1 MIRYDEVA
9 DLEGEQAIRV
19 RALIDRSSAIWD
31 MPLDRGTAEAWE
43 QQVADCEAEGV
54 PHLAASARYGQY
66 SLFSQTGKAQEALE
80 AYARLMQII
89 ARYGDHLHPDN
100 LATFL
105 ESISTVASTL
115 VDDPSIPRAQ
125 LEQVVGLVEAQIRER
140 GLDLGEAFLA
150 KAELAADFGD
160 RDATLQHLNEWL
172 TADNDYWQPGSPYSS
187 VYESSMLVRV
197 DPQLALRTLEQR
209 LAGLGLGPGPLDPNH
224 PELAH
229 LVSLRARQGVL
240 YARAG
245 QRAVAA
251 QIGDELREQFELD
264 WLIDEIEAQD
274 LLVVLEHRRD
284 EAEEFAD
291 HLLSQLYLDDTNWR
305 TTAAVAR
312 VRVLADP
319 ANDEG
324 WLLFKIAENAAKLH
338 DERGGVAT
346 RHQDELREFW
356 LEGLPD
362 APKLDIVDDAEVWG
376 DPQARAE
383 HILRA
388 GWLPRQTQ
396 GVSVDRAPV
405 SMNKRYHET
414 MLAVQEL
421 SEESTQPELVDKI
434 IARAQELR
442 LTTVVFGTLFLGA
455 MQHAVVGNNRA
466 MLEGLTHT
474 QRLRLDDNDAIEPG
488 VRAAAEGGY
497 VDVVHQALGDPDVS
511 IDSVAEF
518 ITLEHE
524 VRAKVGGPTSQLALG
539 QAQVAAQLGDV
550 DALKELLT
558 TFTRWLE
565 HEREQVDEHK
575 LMLQAAGLVA
585 PFSPDYAA
593 ELASQVLA
601 ETHDAEHRRAALA
614 WVAWHELLDGRTDRV
629 SEVVAG
635 IEEVERDLSE
645 FGSVPASVLVQ
656 LAETNPDELAWI
668 VDAAL
673 DIVDYEGAP
682 VDIDIYATA
691 AHFLL
696 THRPDDPRGPKFR
709 ADAQRIADALDA
721 RNGNRFQGWRLH
733 TQWLRDVQQ
742 EG

>member
-31 MPLDRGTAEAWE
+31 MPLDRDTADAWE

-66 SLFSQTGKAQEALE
+66 SLFSQSGKAQEALE

-89 ARYGDHLHPDN
+89 ARYGDHLHPEN

-115 VDDPSIPRAQ
+115 VDDPRIPRAQ

-150 KAELAADFGD
+150 KAELSADFGD

-172 TADNDYWQPGSPYSS
+172 TTDNDYWQPGSPYSS

-209 LAGLGLGPGPLDPNH
+209 LAGLGVGPGPLDPNH

-264 WLIDEIEAQD
+264 SLIDEIEAQD

-291 HLLSQLYLDDTNWR
+291 HLLTQLYLDETNWR

-324 WLLFKIAENAAKLH
+324 WLLFKIAEDAAELH

-346 RHQDELREFW
+346 RHLDELREFW
-356 LEGLPD
+356 LEGLPH
-362 APKLDIVDDAEVWG
+362 APKLDIVDDAAVWG

-383 HILRA
+383 HILQA
-388 GWLPRQTQ
+388 GWLPRQTH
-396 GVSVDRAPV
+396 GVSIDGAPV
-405 SMNKRYHET
+405 SMNERYYESIS
-414 MLAVQEL
+414 AVQEL

-442 LTTVVFGTLFLGA
+442 LTTVVFGTLFVGA
-455 MQHAVVGNNRA
+455 MQHAVVGENRA
-466 MLEGLTHT
+466 MLEGLART

-488 VRAAAEGGY
+488 VRAAGEGGY
-497 VDVVHQALGDPDVS
+497 VEVVHQALGDPEVS

-518 ITLEHE
+518 ITREHE
-524 VRAKVGGPTSQLALG
+524 VRAKVGGSTSQLALG
-539 QAQVAAQLGDV
+539 QAEVAAQLGNV

-565 HEREQVDEHK
+565 HESEQVDEHK
-575 LMLQAAGLVA
+575 LLLQAAGLVA
-585 PFSPDYAA
+585 PFSPDYTAA
-593 ELASQVLA
+593 LASQVLD

-614 WVAWHELLDGRTDRV
+614 WVAWRELQDGRAERV
-629 SEVVAG
+629 PEVVAS
-635 IEEVERDLSE
+635 IEEIDRDLSE
-645 FGSVPASVLVQ
+645 FGSVPDSVLVQ
-656 LAETNPDELAWI
+656 LAETDPDELAW
-668 VDAAL
+668 VVEAAL
-673 DIVDYEGAP
+673 DNVDYEGAP
-682 VDIDIYATA
+682 VDIDIFATA

-696 THRPDDPRGPKFR
+696 THRPDDPRGPQFR
-709 ADAQRIADALDA
+709 DEAQRIAAELDA
-721 RNGNRFQGWRLH
+721 RNGNSFQSWRLH
-733 TQWLRDVQQ
+733 TQWLRDAQQ
-742 EG
+742 QG